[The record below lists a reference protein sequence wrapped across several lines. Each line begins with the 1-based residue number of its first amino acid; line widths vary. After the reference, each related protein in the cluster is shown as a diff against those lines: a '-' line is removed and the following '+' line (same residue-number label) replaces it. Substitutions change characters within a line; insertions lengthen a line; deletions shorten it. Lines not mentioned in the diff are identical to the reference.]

1 MSIIHVTCNKC
12 RKIGMVDTD
21 DPGDSPWT
29 MDYDPETFAINPNF
43 DVWYCLS
50 CFVNKKGKSL
60 EGSGKPS

>member
-1 MSIIHVTCNKC
+1 
-12 RKIGMVDTD
+12 MVDTD